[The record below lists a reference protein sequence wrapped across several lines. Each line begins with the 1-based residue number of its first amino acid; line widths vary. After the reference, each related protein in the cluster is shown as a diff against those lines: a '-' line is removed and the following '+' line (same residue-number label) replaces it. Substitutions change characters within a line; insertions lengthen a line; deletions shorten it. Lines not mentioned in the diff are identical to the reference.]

1 MCPIGK
7 NQDKL
12 TLDTVIRVQNYLDGI
27 FAVMVEAETPKD
39 ILALFFVSD
48 QGLLCCQCSKKIS

>member
-12 TLDTVIRVQNYLDGI
+12 TLDTVIRVLELFRCHFCCYGWGGNTKRHSGI
-27 FAVMVEAETPKD
+27 IFCEWPGT
-39 ILALFFVSD
+39 FVLPM
-48 QGLLCCQCSKKIS
+48 Q